1 MTEKSG
7 TLMNLK
13 NDEEEKEAII
23 SEKAARTLEVA
34 GSAIFGALSI
44 IIGAF
49 LAPSIPR
56 IAGWFIA
63 IVDPISIIW
72 ITAFLLFGIRAGIFT
87 TLIGTVGLMPFDPT
101 TWVGP
106 SMKAAATLSTL
117 IVAIIALRLY
127 KRKAAVKNSRK
138 LKRPRNYI
146 MFGALGLLLRII
158 VMVILN
164 ILVFTT
170 IYSFL
175 LNTITLEFLGLPG
188 VTGMTAILVGAP
200 LINLWQGVLDLLIP
214 YLIVYGL
221 KLDEM
226 FQIW

>member
-1 MTEKSG
+1 MTEESKLIADSHE
-7 TLMNLK
+7 
-13 NDEEEKEAII
+13 NDEEKEAII
-23 SEKAARTLEVA
+23 SERAARTLEVA

-72 ITAFLLFGIRAGIFT
+72 ITSFLLFGVRAGIFT
-87 TLIGTVGLMPFDPT
+87 TLIGTIGLMPFDPT

-106 SMKAAATLSTL
+106 LMKFSATMSTV
-117 IVAIIALRLY
+117 IFAILVLRLY
-127 KRKAAVKNSRK
+127 KRGDTRKSKK
-138 LKRPRNYI
+138 LKKPRNYI
-146 MFGALGLLLRII
+146 FYGALGLILRIF
-158 VMVILN
+158 VMIALN
-164 ILVFTT
+164 VLIFTT

-175 LNTITLEFLGLPG
+175 LNTITLEFIGLPSI
-188 VTGMTAILVGAP
+188 TGMTAILIGAP
-200 LINLWQGVLDLLIP
+200 LINLWQGILDLAIP
-214 YLIVYGL
+214 YFIVFGL
-221 KLDEM
+221 KLDEK

>member
-1 MTEKSG
+1 MTEESKLVTESDE
-7 TLMNLK
+7 
-13 NDEEEKEAII
+13 NDEEKEAII
-23 SEKAARTLEVA
+23 SVKAARTLEVA

-72 ITAFLLFGIRAGIFT
+72 ITAFLLFGVRAGIFT
-87 TLIGTVGLMPFDPT
+87 TLIGTIGLMPFDPT

-106 SMKAAATLSTL
+106 LMKFSATIST
-117 IVAIIALRLY
+117 IIIAILILRLY
-127 KRKAAVKNSRK
+127 KREGTRKSKK
-138 LKRPRNYI
+138 LKKPRNYI
-146 MFGALGLLLRII
+146 FYGALGLILRIF
-158 VMVILN
+158 VMIGLN
-164 ILVFTT
+164 VFIFTT

-175 LNTITLEFLGLPG
+175 LNTITLEFIGLPT
-188 VTGMTAILVGAP
+188 VTGMTAILFGAP
-200 LINLWQGVLDLLIP
+200 IINLWQGILDLAIP
-214 YLIVYGL
+214 YFIVFGL
-221 KLDEM
+221 KLDEK